1 MKRRFAWALPVIFML
16 SAAISAATAH
26 ADLGPLMNDAEGAL
40 VTDTVGLVRAVLFN
54 KSDTVSV
61 TDTERVMVAAQAKHG
76 EPISINDSAH
86 LSPAVRLTVVEAIHV
101 SDTVPDSTPPT
112 VTLTAKPT
120 NPTNSTQATF
130 TWTIAD
136 PDNSTGFSSFCKL
149 DTGNFAACVSGV
161 VYAQLGDG
169 QHSFTVHAAD
179 PAGNRST
186 DVSFSWLVDSTAPTI
201 RCDAP
206 DALWHAGDVSLKCT
220 ASDSGSGLA
229 NPSDANF
236 TLSTSVP
243 AETETANAT
252 TGARQV
258 CDVLNN
264 CATAG
269 PISGIK
275 VDKKAPTII
284 ASAVTAADNK
294 PYAPGTWTNQSVLVT
309 FACTDGG
316 SGVDVVTITAPVTL
330 TADGK
335 DQAATGDCSD
345 LVGNTATATFANV
358 DIDKTAPTITYQ
370 GQSPAANSA
379 GWNNTN
385 VVLGWTCAD
394 ALSGSVAASVTAT
407 IATEGTNQ
415 SASGTCSDKAGNTAT
430 NTQGGINIDMTPPLL
445 VATGQTADGKAYAS
459 GNWTNQ
465 NVIVTF
471 TCTDDRSG
479 VASVSG
485 PVTVATEGTNQLA
498 TGNCADNAGNAAA
511 PLVFGGIDIDKTPP
525 VVAASANT
533 ADGKAYVSGS
543 WTNQNVIVTFTC
555 TDDRSGVAGVT
566 APITVATEG
575 TNQSVTGICADKAGN
590 SASPVTI
597 GGIDIDKTPPVLAAS
612 AKTADGAIYVSGTW
626 TGQNVTVTFTCTDD
640 RSGVASVTAPVTVT
654 TEGANQSV
662 TGHCTDNAGNAANPV
677 TFSGID
683 IDRTP
688 PTTTFTSSPG
698 PLDGRALVTVST
710 QVSIN
715 QDAVSFSAT
724 CYDSFGVNVVLSATD
739 NVSGVAYI
747 RYGIAQVTPGHPLPN
762 PSLDSTINGS
772 SGTLSFVTGGVYVL
786 NFAAVDVAG
795 NLQATQTRW
804 IFVNDTDGTTCASA
818 PVPVSSLP
826 LSGTVMVRGQ
836 IDSGDLHLPINFTFH
851 YQT

>member
-1 MKRRFAWALPVIFML
+1 ML

-40 VTDTVGLVRAVLFN
+40 VTDTVELVRAVLFN
-54 KSDTVSV
+54 KGDTVSV

-76 EPISINDSAH
+76 ETISVNGSAH

-186 DVSFSWLVDSTAPTI
+186 DVSYSWLVDTTAPTI
-201 RCDAP
+201 HCDAP
-206 DALWHAGDVSLKCT
+206 DVLWHAGDVSLKCM

-243 AETETANAT
+243 AGTETANAT
-252 TGARQV
+252 TGVRQV
-258 CDVLNN
+258 CDVLNH

-294 PYAPGTWTNQSVLVT
+294 PYAPGTWTNQSVRVT
-309 FACTDGG
+309 YACADGG

-330 TADGK
+330 TAEGK
-335 DQAATGDCSD
+335 DQSATGLCAD
-345 LVGNTATATFANV
+345 LVGNTATATFTNV
-358 DIDKTAPTITYQ
+358 DIDKTAPTISYQ

-555 TDDRSGVAGVT
+555 PDDRSGVAGVT

-575 TNQSVTGICADKAGN
+575 TNQSVTG
-590 SASPVTI
+590 
-597 GGIDIDKTPPVLAAS
+597 
-612 AKTADGAIYVSGTW
+612 
-626 TGQNVTVTFTCTDD
+626 
-640 RSGVASVTAPVTVT
+640 
-654 TEGANQSV
+654 
-662 TGHCTDNAGNAANPV
+662 HCTDNAGNAANPV

-683 IDRTP
+683 TDRTP

-747 RYGIAQVTPGHPLPN
+747 KYGIAQVTPGHPLPN
-762 PSLDSTINGS
+762 PSLDSIINGS

-786 NFAAVDVAG
+786 SFAAVDVAG
-795 NLQATQTRW
+795 NLQATQSR
-804 IFVNDTDGTTCASA
+804 FNYANDTDGTTCASA